1 MSVSETVKPKE
12 PNAEARPY
20 NFRQRGRENSMSLQ
34 SRRKKIAPGKRSE
47 TKWSGAPPGVPQQ
60 RDFQAHFSGRQNNA
74 SDNALSPAKA
84 GFALHDNGYP
94 GFRSLRLLH
103 PGLSSAA
110 RFAGSLC
117 AALLVIFTVTS
128 TPLKAQSAKSE
139 QQTASRGRVAGEP
152 KAAESSRSLPAIH
165 SRAEFDSLAVTY
177 DPDTP
182 YALPHVLFVID
193 RQNQSRI
200 YYVNTKL
207 FKFHKDFVNGT
218 YLSLERG
225 QVFFENNYL
234 KANRRF
240 IMGTIAYHTPVRKW
254 TFEFWEGDLI
264 PSEQIKLAA
273 DVISHSFFTPVAF
286 KPNSNRQ
293 DEASAHIEGLQRVL
307 QTEISRNQEY
317 EPLNVAKGLGRIHI
331 IAKLDEHVEIGFN
344 EILVLDE
351 VPVQLPPVAGIIT
364 TKPSTP
370 LSHINL
376 LAKGWGIP
384 NVYIKNA
391 QELFK
396 QYNGWW
402 VEFDARRDNYSI
414 KRAGNSQLDEY
425 QKRLKERLDV
435 MKPRSDLSV
444 KRLAGLGEQRA
455 SSVIA
460 YGAKSANLGELI
472 HAKLPGIA
480 VPPGF
485 TIPFFY
491 YDQFLKENKIDDA
504 IYTMLNDQ
512 KFVHDPAYR
521 RAYLTRMRDQ
531 IQQGRMNA
539 ELHAETLRRWHAEF
553 PGKGVFARS
562 STNSEDLP
570 NFNGA
575 GLYTSMPNL
584 RTDDQLIE
592 GIKSVWASVWNFE
605 AYEARE
611 RAGIDHMKIY
621 MAVLIQ
627 EGINSESSGVMITA
641 DPFNREPSAINRGS
655 IYISAKRGLGMKVV
669 EGQRIAEQV
678 VFRPVAN
685 SVQVLTR
692 SEEDSLLTF
701 DEHGGIKEVPIGS
714 ERVVLTDEV
723 VRRLA
728 TAAAGIKKVFGGKD
742 QDIEWA
748 YLRGEIYIVQS
759 RPYIPG
765 G

>member
-1 MSVSETVKPKE
+1 M
-12 PNAEARPY
+12 N
-20 NFRQRGRENSMSLQ
+20 
-34 SRRKKIAPGKRSE
+34 
-47 TKWSGAPPGVPQQ
+47 
-60 RDFQAHFSGRQNNA
+60 
-74 SDNALSPAKA
+74 
-84 GFALHDNGYP
+84 
-94 GFRSLRLLH
+94 RSLTTILFLIV
-103 PGLSSAA
+103 GAVVCLSQ
-110 RFAGSLC
+110 GDDQ
-117 AALLVIFTVTS
+117 TS
-128 TPLKAQSAKSE
+128 
-139 QQTASRGRVAGEP
+139 V
-152 KAAESSRSLPAIH
+152 PAIK
-165 SRAEFDSLAVTY
+165 SQVEFDSFAVVY
-177 DPDTP
+177 DANTQ

-193 RQNQSRI
+193 RQAKNRI

-207 FKFHKDFVNGT
+207 YKFHKDFVNGT

-234 KANRRF
+234 KPNRRF
-240 IMGTIAYHTPVRKW
+240 ILGTVAYQTPVRRW

-264 PSEQIKLAA
+264 PPDQIKLAS
-273 DVISHSFFTPVAF
+273 DIINKTFFVPVAY
-286 KPNSNRQ
+286 KPNSSRQ
-293 DEASAHIEGLQRVL
+293 EDVSANLPLQRVL
-307 QTEISRNQEY
+307 QTEISKGQDY
-317 EPLNVAKGLGRIHI
+317 QVLNVAKTLGRIHVI
-331 IAKLDEHVEIGFN
+331 PKLDDHVEIGFN

-351 VPVQLPPVAGIIT
+351 VPIQLPPVAGIIT
-364 TKPSTP
+364 SKPSTP

-376 LAKGWGIP
+376 LAKGWGVP

-402 VEFDARRDNYSI
+402 VEFDARRDTYSI
-414 KRAGNSQLDEY
+414 KKADNNALDEY
-425 QKRLKERLDV
+425 QKRQKQRLDI
-435 MKPRSDLSV
+435 MKPRGDLSV
-444 KRLAGLGEQRA
+444 TSFASLSQQRA

-472 HAKLPGIA
+472 HARLPGFT

-485 TIPFFY
+485 TIPFYY
-491 YDQFLKENKIDDA
+491 YDQFLRENKLDDA
-504 IYTMLNDQ
+504 IYRMMNDQ

-521 RAYLTRMRDQ
+521 REYLVRLRGDFQ
-531 IQQGRMNA
+531 KGVVNEKLRN
-539 ELHAETLRRWHAEF
+539 EVLRRLHSEF
-553 PGKGVFARS
+553 PAKGVFARS

-592 GIKSVWASVWNFE
+592 GIKTVWASVWNFE

-611 RAGIDHMKIY
+611 RAGIEHSKIY

-627 EGINSESSGVMITA
+627 EGINSESSGVMITT
-641 DPFNREPSAINRGS
+641 DPFNKERQVPA
-655 IYISAKRGLGMKVV
+655 IYISAKRGLGMRVV

-678 VFRPVAN
+678 VFLPRAN
-685 SVQVLTR
+685 AVQVLTR

-701 DEHGGIKEVPIGS
+701 DERGGIKEIPIGGD
-714 ERVVLTDEV
+714 RVVLSDGV

-728 TAAAGIKKVFGGKD
+728 AAAIGIKRIFGGKD

-748 YLRGEIYIVQS
+748 YMKGQLYIVQA
-759 RPYIPG
+759 RPFIAG

>member
-1 MSVSETVKPKE
+1 MVAPRIYRSNPSRWLLSLAFCFLAAAAAWSQKP
-12 PNAEARPY
+12 A
-20 NFRQRGRENSMSLQ
+20 
-34 SRRKKIAPGKRSE
+34 
-47 TKWSGAPPGVPQQ
+47 
-60 RDFQAHFSGRQNNA
+60 
-74 SDNALSPAKA
+74 
-84 GFALHDNGYP
+84 
-94 GFRSLRLLH
+94 
-103 PGLSSAA
+103 
-110 RFAGSLC
+110 
-117 AALLVIFTVTS
+117 
-128 TPLKAQSAKSE
+128 AKS
-139 QQTASRGRVAGEP
+139 SDP
-152 KAAESSRSLPAIH
+152 PRSLPAIRT
-165 SRAEFDSLAVTY
+165 RAEFDTLAVVY
-177 DPDTP
+177 DANTP

-193 RQNQSRI
+193 RQNRNRI
-200 YYVNTKL
+200 YYVDTKRY
-207 FKFHKDFVNGT
+207 KFHKDFVNGT

-225 QVFFENNYL
+225 QQFFENNYL
-234 KANRRF
+234 KPNRRF
-240 IMGTIAYHTPVRKW
+240 ILGTIAFQTPVRRW

-264 PSEQIKLAA
+264 PPDQIKLTS
-273 DVISHSFFTPVAF
+273 DIINKSFFTPVAF
-286 KPNSNRQ
+286 KPNSLRQ
-293 DEASAHIEGLQRVL
+293 DQASANIGGLQRIL
-307 QTEISRNQEY
+307 QSDISKEQDY
-317 EPLNVAKGLGRIHI
+317 QALNVAKGLGRIHVI
-331 IAKLDEHVEIGFN
+331 QKLDEHVEIGYN
-344 EILVLDE
+344 EILVLNE

-364 TKPSTP
+364 SKPSTP

-391 QELFK
+391 QDLLQ

-414 KRAGNSQLDEY
+414 KRADNNALDEY
-425 QKRLKERLDV
+425 LKRVKERLDV

-444 KRLAGLGEQRA
+444 KRLASLSEQRA
-455 SSVIA
+455 ASSISF
-460 YGAKSANLGELI
+460 GAKSANLGELI
-472 HAKLPGIA
+472 HARLPGFT

-491 YDQFLKENKIDDA
+491 YDQFLKENQLDKA
-504 IYTMLNDQ
+504 IGEMLNDQ

-521 RAYLTRMRDQ
+521 RAYLVKLRARFQ
-531 IQQGRMNA
+531 LGAVNA
-539 ELHAETLRRWHAEF
+539 GLRGEVLRRLHAEF

-575 GLYTSMPNL
+575 GLYTSVPNA

-592 GIKSVWASVWNFE
+592 GIKTVWASVWNFE

-611 RAGIDHMKIY
+611 RAGIPHTEIF

-641 DPFNREPSAINRGS
+641 DPYNRDNKNA
-655 IYISAKRGLGMKVV
+655 IYISAKRGLGIRVV

-678 VFRPVAN
+678 VYLPRALA
-685 SVQVLTR
+685 VQVLTR

-701 DEHGGIKEVPIGS
+701 DERGGVKEIPIGG
-714 ERVVLTDEV
+714 ERMVLTDAV
-723 VRRLA
+723 IRRLA
-728 TAAAGIKKVFGGKD
+728 AAAAKIKNVFGGKD

-748 YLRGEIYIVQS
+748 YMKGQIYIVQS

>member
-1 MSVSETVKPKE
+1 MIVPRSSILRVV
-12 PNAEARPY
+12 
-20 NFRQRGRENSMSLQ
+20 L
-34 SRRKKIAPGKRSE
+34 IALLLIS
-47 TKWSGAPPGVPQQ
+47 
-60 RDFQAHFSGRQNNA
+60 
-74 SDNALSPAKA
+74 ALSLA
-84 GFALHDNGYP
+84 GVGRASQAPHSLAAI
-94 GFRSLRLLH
+94 RS
-103 PGLSSAA
+103 
-110 RFAGSLC
+110 
-117 AALLVIFTVTS
+117 
-128 TPLKAQSAKSE
+128 Q
-139 QQTASRGRVAGEP
+139 
-152 KAAESSRSLPAIH
+152 
-165 SRAEFDSLAVTY
+165 AEFDSLAVVY
-177 DPDTP
+177 DPNTS

-193 RQNQSRI
+193 RQNKNQI

-207 FKFHKDFVNGT
+207 YKFHKDFVNGT

-234 KANRRF
+234 KPNRRF
-240 IMGTIAYHTPVRKW
+240 VMGTIAYQTPVRKW
-254 TFEFWEGDLI
+254 NFEFWEGDLV
-264 PSEQIKLAA
+264 PADQIKLASY
-273 DVISHSFFTPVAF
+273 IINKTFFTPVAF
-286 KPNSNRQ
+286 KPNSSRQ
-293 DEASAHIEGLQRVL
+293 EEASASLGLQRVL
-307 QTEISRNQEY
+307 QTEISKGQDY
-317 EPLNVAKGLGRIHI
+317 QALNVAKALGRIHVI
-331 IAKLDEHVEIGFN
+331 PKLDEHVEIGFN

-364 TKPSTP
+364 SKPSTP

-402 VEFDARRDNYSI
+402 VEFDARHDTYSI
-414 KRAGNSQLDEY
+414 KRADLKALDEY

-444 KRLAGLGEQRA
+444 TRLADLSEQRA
-455 SSVIA
+455 SSVVA
-460 YGAKSANLGELI
+460 YGAKSANLGEII
-472 HAKLPGIA
+472 HAHLPGFA

-491 YDQFLKENKIDDA
+491 YDQFLRENKLDDA
-504 IYTMLNDQ
+504 IYQMLNDQ

-521 RAYLTRMRDQ
+521 RAYLTKMRER
-531 IQQGRMNA
+531 IQQGTMNA
-539 ELHAETLRRWHAEF
+539 QLRAEALRRLHAEF
-553 PGKGVFARS
+553 PGQGVFARS

-575 GLYTSMPNL
+575 GLYSTMPNV
-584 RTDDQLIE
+584 RGDDQLIE
-592 GIKSVWASVWNFE
+592 AIKFVWASVWNFE

-611 RAGIDHMKIY
+611 RAGIDHMKIC

-641 DPFNREPSAINRGS
+641 DPFNREDKDPA

-678 VFRPVAN
+678 VYRPRAN
-685 SVQVLTR
+685 AVQVLTR

-701 DEHGGIKEVPIGS
+701 DERGGIREIPISG
-714 ERVVLTDEV
+714 ERAVLSDDVVH
-723 VRRLA
+723 RLA
-728 TAAAGIKKVFGGKD
+728 GAAANIKRVFGGKD

-748 YLRGEIYIVQS
+748 FMKGEIYIVQA
-759 RPYIPG
+759 RPFIPG

>member
-1 MSVSETVKPKE
+1 MLTGPSKR
-12 PNAEARPY
+12 N
-20 NFRQRGRENSMSLQ
+20 
-34 SRRKKIAPGKRSE
+34 RRTTTYVVALAVALMLC
-47 TKWSGAPPGVPQQ
+47 TW
-60 RDFQAHFSGRQNNA
+60 A
-74 SDNALSPAKA
+74 SAQ
-84 GFALHDNGYP
+84 
-94 GFRSLRLLH
+94 
-103 PGLSSAA
+103 
-110 RFAGSLC
+110 RFAE
-117 AALLVIFTVTS
+117 
-128 TPLKAQSAKSE
+128 QSAIAERLEKPA
-139 QQTASRGRVAGEP
+139 QASP
-152 KAAESSRSLPAIH
+152 RSLPAVH
-165 SRAEFDSLAVTY
+165 SRAEFDSLAVVY
-177 DPDTP
+177 DPNTP

-193 RQNQSRI
+193 RQNGNHI
-200 YYVNTKL
+200 YYVNTKRYA
-207 FKFHKDFVNGT
+207 FHKDFVNGT

-240 IMGTIAYHTPVRKW
+240 IMGTIAYQTPVRRW
-254 TFEFWEGDLI
+254 TFEFWEGDLV
-264 PSEQIKLAA
+264 PADQIKLASE
-273 DVISHSFFTPVAF
+273 IINKSFFTPVSF
-286 KPNSNRQ
+286 KPNSSRQ
-293 DEASAHIEGLQRVL
+293 DSVSADLGLPRVL
-307 QTEISRNQEY
+307 QTDISKEQDY
-317 EPLNVAKGLGRIHI
+317 QALNVAKALGRIHVI
-331 IAKLDEHVEIGFN
+331 PKLDEHVEIGFN

-364 TKPSTP
+364 SKPSTP

-402 VEFDARRDNYSI
+402 VEFDARHDTYSI
-414 KRAGNSQLDEY
+414 KRADLKALDEY

-444 KRLAGLGEQRA
+444 TRLADLSEQRA
-455 SSVIA
+455 ASVIA

-472 HAKLPGIA
+472 HARLTGVSI
-480 VPPGF
+480 PPGF

-491 YDQFLKENKIDDA
+491 YDQFLKENKLDDA

-521 RAYLTRMRDQ
+521 RAYLTRIREQ
-531 IQQGRMNA
+531 IQRGTMNA
-539 ELHAETLRRWHAEF
+539 QLRVEVLRRLRAEF
-553 PGKGVFARS
+553 GTKGVFARS

-575 GLYTSMPNL
+575 GLYSTMPNV
-584 RTDDQLIE
+584 RGDEQLIE
-592 GIKSVWASVWNFE
+592 AIKFVWASVWNFE

-611 RAGIDHMKIY
+611 RAGIDHMKIF

-641 DPFNREPSAINRGS
+641 DPFNREDKDQA

-678 VFRPVAN
+678 VYRPRAN
-685 SVQVLTR
+685 AVQVLTR

-701 DEHGGIKEVPIGS
+701 DERGGIKEIPISG
-714 ERVVLTDEV
+714 ERIVLSDDV

-728 TAAAGIKKVFGGKD
+728 NAAANIKRVFGGKD

-748 YLRGEIYIVQS
+748 YMKGQIYIVQS
-759 RPYIPG
+759 RPFIPG

>member
-1 MSVSETVKPKE
+1 M
-12 PNAEARPY
+12 EAR
-20 NFRQRGRENSMSLQ
+20 
-34 SRRKKIAPGKRSE
+34 KRLI
-47 TKWSGAPPGVPQQ
+47 TNPLA
-60 RDFQAHFSGRQNNA
+60 
-74 SDNALSPAKA
+74 
-84 GFALHDNGYP
+84 YP
-94 GFRSLRLLH
+94 GFRSLRSLH
-103 PGLSSAA
+103 PGLNSAA

-117 AALLVIFTVTS
+117 GAALLVCLACGIQE
-128 TPLKAQSAKSE
+128 KAQLARSRA
-139 QQTASRGRVAGEP
+139 QTGSRARVAGAP
-152 KAAESSRSLPAIH
+152 DAPRSLPSIH
-165 SRAEFDSLAVTY
+165 SRAEFDSLAVVY
-177 DPDTP
+177 DANTP

-193 RQNQSRI
+193 RRDKNRI
-200 YYVNTKL
+200 YYVNTNRY
-207 FKFHKDFVNGT
+207 KFHKDFVNGT

-234 KANRRF
+234 KPNRRF
-240 IMGTIAYHTPVRKW
+240 IMGTIAYQSPVRRW

-264 PSEQIKLAA
+264 PSDQIKLAS
-273 DVISHSFFTPVAF
+273 DIINKTFFTPVAF

-293 DEASAHIEGLQRVL
+293 DEASAHIEGLQRVS

-317 EPLNVAKGLGRIHI
+317 QPLNVAKGLGRIHVI
-331 IAKLDEHVEIGFN
+331 PKLDDHVEIGFN

-402 VEFDARRDNYSI
+402 VEFDARRDAYSI
-414 KRAGNSQLDEY
+414 KRADLNVLEEY

-444 KRLAGLGEQRA
+444 TRLASLSEQRA
-455 SSVIA
+455 ASVIA
-460 YGAKSANLGELI
+460 YGAKSANLGELT
-472 HAKLPGIA
+472 HAHLPGFG

-491 YDQFLKENKIDDA
+491 YDRFLKENKLDDA
-504 IYTMLNDQ
+504 IYQMLNDQ

-521 RAYLTRMRDQ
+521 RVYLTRMRESFQ
-531 IQQGRMNA
+531 KGTINT
-539 ELHAETLRRWHAEF
+539 ELRTEMLRRLHAEF

-575 GLYTSMPNL
+575 GLYTTMPNV
-584 RTDDQLIE
+584 RGDEQLVE
-592 GIKSVWASVWNFE
+592 AIKSVWASVWNFE

-611 RAGIDHMKIY
+611 RAGIDHTKIY

-641 DPFNREPSAINRGS
+641 DPFNREINPINKGS

-685 SVQVLTR
+685 AVQVLTR
-692 SEEDSLLTF
+692 SEEDSLLIF
-701 DEHGGIKEVPIGS
+701 DEHGGIREIPISG
-714 ERVVLTDEV
+714 ERVVLTDAV
-723 VRRLA
+723 IRRLA
-728 TAAAGIKKVFGGKD
+728 AAAESIKRIFHGKD

-748 YLRGEIYIVQS
+748 YMKGQIYIVQS
-759 RPYIPG
+759 RPYISG